1 MNTNNVRG
9 TFLTVKH
16 FLRSVKQAQETQ
28 GGELDNVAIVI
39 TGSETGKF
47 GQEGHSEYISMDQD
61 SKVRVA
67 NTLQVC
73 LGQSRS
79 AIWSCPHRQK

>member
-16 FLRSVKQAQETQ
+16 FLRSVKQAQEKQ

-47 GQEGHSEYISMDQD
+47 GQEGHSEFVFTDQD
-61 SKVRVA
+61 RTRRR
-67 NTLQVC
+67 N
-73 LGQSRS
+73 R
-79 AIWSCPHRQK
+79 